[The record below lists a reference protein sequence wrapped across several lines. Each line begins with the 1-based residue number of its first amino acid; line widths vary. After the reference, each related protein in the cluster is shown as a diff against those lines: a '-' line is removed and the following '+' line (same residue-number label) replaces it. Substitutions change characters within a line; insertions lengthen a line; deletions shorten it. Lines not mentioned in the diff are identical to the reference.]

1 MSPYLTWNSCG
12 EGKTIAATHAFKNIK
27 EYLYWLEF
35 IIHKETM
42 FLQFLHIPGRSS
54 LDFKYVVFFYPY
66 ELEDLTYITENV
78 RMSTFQLNWNLR
90 IIAYVA
96 PNIA

>member
-1 MSPYLTWNSCG
+1 
-12 EGKTIAATHAFKNIK
+12 
-27 EYLYWLEF
+27 
-35 IIHKETM
+35 M

-78 RMSTFQLNWNLR
+78 RMSTFQLN
-90 IIAYVA
+90 
-96 PNIA
+96 